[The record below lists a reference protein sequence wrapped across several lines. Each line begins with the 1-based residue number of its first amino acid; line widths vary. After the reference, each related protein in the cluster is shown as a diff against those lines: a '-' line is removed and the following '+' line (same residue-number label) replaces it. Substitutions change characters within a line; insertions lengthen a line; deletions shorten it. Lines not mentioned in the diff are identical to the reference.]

1 MTGAFCCAAARFM
14 PDIVAASPSIRQ
26 QRDNAL
32 THDWQCEG
40 QCGSVERSY
49 QYAAKLFSVIFG
61 STWNSTDHD
70 FATNLIWPVPYASRC
85 ARSSIANSH
94 HCGT

>member
-49 QYAAKLFSVIFG
+49 LMRLNFSALFLDQPGIVRIMTSLRI
-61 STWNSTDHD
+61 
-70 FATNLIWPVPYASRC
+70 
-85 ARSSIANSH
+85 
-94 HCGT
+94 